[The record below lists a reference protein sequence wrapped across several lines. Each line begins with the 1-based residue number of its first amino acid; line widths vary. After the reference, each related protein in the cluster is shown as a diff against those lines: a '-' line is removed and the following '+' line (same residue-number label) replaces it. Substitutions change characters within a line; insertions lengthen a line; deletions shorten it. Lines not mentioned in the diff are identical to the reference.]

1 MKKSATLGRVTLG
14 ERSEERNTYGMFEEQ
29 HIDGM
34 IGIFI
39 TIGLTK
45 KVRMQKNW
53 SRSAHDNYPLVQK
66 CMSVLLQL
74 GWWGRDRRGSKG
86 TGAPRKVEDSPP
98 STAPLFHVR
107 AVWELEEILNTAWAA
122 NVECDNWLSY
132 DEQMIKTVSKYSS
145 KVSFYCPAKP
155 IKHGMKLLAACDITG
170 YCLTSSVDGG
180 MKGDPKLRPYMDC
193 PLGRATRHVLHV
205 LLGECGVLRQK
216 IDGSGVFI
224 AMDNYFTSPTVFECL
239 ASYDI
244 FAVGTCRADRTA
256 GADAYLESLGRTI
269 PNRGDM
275 NLCRSGQVACVQWAD
290 SKGIFLISTIHF
302 AQPAKGKEEAGGIDH
317 IKPLPLSEVE
327 AKKPIAPGGEL
338 EELELAST
346 ELATLSKVERAVWDE
361 QKATLLMEKCNVAR
375 PNTVELLIR
384 EVEAK
389 KPIAPGGE
397 LEELELASTE
407 LATLSKVERAVWD
420 EQMATLLMAKCNVAR
435 PNKGGRRP
443 ASDNKPAD
451 PVWGSVT
458 LKSGRLC
465 LNPTCKTRSTKGC
478 SCEQFCTRG
487 DESGVFMCETCWK
500 SPESHEQAA
509 KAYWDGLS
517 KGRNRKGFE
526 WQRGSVETA
535 G

>member
-1 MKKSATLGRVTLG
+1 MEDYETSDHFTRRIKMSKDIGRGVLLSAEARAALSSLDNFMSHQNPTSGEFSLDLVLEKCLDLTFPQKARKLFLDKTNAYVKHCATAPPPGEEDKRKPHQMKKSTTLGGVTLG
-14 ERSEERNTYGMFEEQ
+14 EPSEERNTYG
-29 HIDGM
+29 IVG
-34 IGIFI
+34 
-39 TIGLTK
+39 
-45 KVRMQKNW
+45 
-53 SRSAHDNYPLVQK
+53 
-66 CMSVLLQL
+66 
-74 GWWGRDRRGSKG
+74 
-86 TGAPRKVEDSPP
+86 
-98 STAPLFHVR
+98 
-107 AVWELEEILNTAWAA
+107 
-122 NVECDNWLSY
+122 
-132 DEQMIKTVSKYSS
+132 
-145 KVSFYCPAKP
+145 
-155 IKHGMKLLAACDITG
+155 
-170 YCLTSSVDGG
+170 GG

-193 PLGRATRHVLHV
+193 PLGRTTRHVLHV

-216 IDGSGVFI
+216 IDGSEVFI
-224 AMDNYFTSPTVFECL
+224 AMDNYFTSLTLFECL
-239 ASYDI
+239 ASHDI

-256 GADAYLESLGRTI
+256 GADAYLETLGRTI

-275 NLCRSGQVACVQWAD
+275 NFCRSWQVACVQWTD
-290 SKGIFLISTIHF
+290 SKDIFLISTIHV
-302 AQPAKGKEEAGGIDH
+302 AQPAKGKEEAGGI
-317 IKPLPLSEVE
+317 
-327 AKKPIAPGGEL
+327 GGGFGRP
-338 EELELAST
+338 T
-346 ELATLSKVERAVWDE
+346 ERALTNAFPIFRKW
-361 QKATLLMEKCNVAR
+361 
-375 PNTVELLIR
+375 VELLIR

-478 SCEQFCTRG
+478 SCKQFCTRG
-487 DESGVFMCETCWK
+487 DKSGVLMCETCWK

-509 KAYWDGLS
+509 KAYWDGVA